1 MISLLPS
8 FSETIVTTLTTE
20 EIAVRFQRVTAETVQ
35 WDQEFKLPQDKIF
48 YGYVQETH
56 FQIAARNMRLFSFNP
71 LVLGK
76 MEVTKNGSILFLRY
90 QLFILTSILLLFWS
104 FFLVIAGILLFVYRN
119 DFLYSTGTLVL
130 LIIIHMVVRANFHLQ
145 VKPTQQ
151 AISSLLSG

>member
-8 FSETIVTTLTTE
+8 FSETIVTTSSAT
-20 EIAVRFQRVTAETVQ
+20 EIAGRFQRVTAETVQ
-35 WDQEFKLPQDKIF
+35 WDQEFKLPQNKIF

-76 MEVTKNGSILFLRY
+76 IESTKNGSILFLRY
-90 QLFILTSILLLFWS
+90 QLFVLTRILVLFWTV
-104 FFLVIAGILLFVYRN
+104 FLLIASTLLFVYR
-119 DFLYSTGTLVL
+119 DDYRYSIGTLLL
-130 LIIIHMVVRANFHLQ
+130 LIVLHLVVRANFHLQ

-151 AISSLLSG
+151 AISSLLGR

>member
-35 WDQEFKLPQDKIF
+35 WDQEFKLPQNKIF

-76 MEVTKNGSILFLRY
+76 IEATKNGSILFLRY
-90 QLFILTSILLLFWS
+90 QLFILTRILVLFWTVFLMITCTLLFIYQNDFWYGIGTLLL
-104 FFLVIAGILLFVYRN
+104 
-119 DFLYSTGTLVL
+119 LVL
-130 LIIIHMVVRANFHLQ
+130 IHLVVRANFYLQ

-151 AISSLLSG
+151 AISSLLDR